1 MTNVGPRPHTR
12 RFRAAAI
19 GTLLIVIS
27 CGLAL
32 LLAEVALRLAAPQQ
46 LIQIR
51 PDLWQAADTLG
62 WSVRPNVATTIN
74 TGERTVNVFTDRD
87 GFRVGRNGRREAA
100 TKVLL
105 IGDSFMQALQVEH
118 ERSIAGLLEA
128 ELERSL
134 GRPVAV
140 RNAGVDGWNP
150 NQYLIRTR
158 QLLARDSFDLV
169 VVAVFVGNDVVAE
182 QVDYLPA
189 RSPVEQHELRM
200 PQAWSWNE
208 IVSAWLAPVND
219 GLEKRSHLFTLL
231 KNQLST
237 VRMRLGLT
245 AEYFPYVYR
254 KDQAESPR
262 WKATAKV
269 AAAHARLAAD
279 RGIPTLFVLV
289 PERFQV
295 YEHFFDEYIKAFGI
309 DPAAVDLEQPSRE
322 LRRTFAEEGLEVID
336 VLPLLRSA
344 RDSTSPLFGSV
355 DRHLSPQGHVV
366 LASLLTPKAATL
378 IQRRTASGGSSPARR
393 AAR

>member
-1 MTNVGPRPHTR
+1 MTNVGPRPRTR
-12 RFRAAAI
+12 RFRAAAL
-19 GTLLIVIS
+19 GTLLIGVS

-32 LLAEVALRLAAPQQ
+32 LLAELVIRLAAPQQ

-51 PDLWQAADTLG
+51 PDLWQAVDTLG

-74 TGERTVNVFTDRD
+74 TGERTVDVFTDSD

-100 TKVLL
+100 TQVLL

-118 ERSIAGLLEA
+118 EASIAGLLEA
-128 ELERSL
+128 GLEQRL

-200 PQAWSWNE
+200 PHRLSWSE

-219 GLEKRSHLFTLL
+219 GLEKRSHLFTLV

-254 KDQAESPR
+254 RDQAESPR

-269 AAAHARLAAD
+269 AAAHARLDAE

-295 YEHFFDEYIKAFGI
+295 YEHFFDEYIKAFDI
-309 DPAAVDLEQPSRE
+309 DPAVVDLEQPSRE
-322 LRRTFAEEGLEVID
+322 LRRAFAEEGLEVID

-344 RDSTSPLFGSV
+344 RDSTPPLFGSV

-366 LASLLTPKAATL
+366 LTSLVTPKAATL
-378 IQRRTASGGSSPARR
+378 IQRRIVSGGSSPARR